1 LGRLNL
7 SLFVRQDFAASHLV
21 WPSSRFLSVLSEKY
35 ATQIAY
41 VRDQTSGF
49 AGYVLRFSVRTEFL
63 KDYEVHV
70 LGSSDHREYWI
81 PASDLQK
88 FNDNIVGAIEIIAE
102 FPSKK

>member
-1 LGRLNL
+1 M
-7 SLFVRQDFAASHLV
+7 RQDFAASHLV

-35 ATQIAY
+35 ATQIG
-41 VRDQTSGF
+41 QTSGF

-70 LGSSDHREYWI
+70 VGSSDHREYWI